1 MAEEVS
7 QKVKGLSLQDKKD
20 INILLLGE
28 TGAGKSTFINSVF
41 NYLQF
46 EEFTKAEHEHVN
58 VMIPVSFMIEDKNGV
73 EKSVKMGP
81 KNDANE
87 TLSAG
92 ESATQA
98 VKTYSFTV
106 KTKENKEIM
115 VRLIDTPGMGDTR
128 GVNADEKNC
137 ENILSYINRLHHLH
151 AICYLTKSQQS
162 RSTVYFNYCVSQILS
177 RLEKSAGKNIIFV
190 FTHSKGKCKIYY
202 GYVESYAMLFV

>member
-1 MAEEVS
+1 MASDAEEVL
-7 QKVKGLSLQDKKD
+7 KNVNRLSLQDKQE

-58 VMIPVSFMIEDKNGV
+58 VMIPVSFEIPDENDVMKKVSLG
-73 EKSVKMGP
+73 S

-87 TLSAG
+87 DLTTG
-92 ESATQA
+92 MSATQA
-98 VKTYSFTV
+98 VKTYSFTA
-106 KTKENKEIM
+106 KTKANKEVM

-128 GVNADEKNC
+128 GVHADEKNC

-190 FTHSKGKCKIYY
+190 FTHSKGKCGIYD
-202 GYVESYAMLFV
+202 G